1 MNRHDGRAD
10 DKLRAFGT
18 EHPFRQPTNGVVRQ
32 AHEYVFA
39 MAILLALLY
48 GKTLSEQWMPPVV
61 DSDPL
66 KVSGIM

>member
-1 MNRHDGRAD
+1 MDRYDGRAD
-10 DKLRAFGT
+10 GKLRAFGT
-18 EHPFRQPTNGVVRQ
+18 EHPFREPANSVVWQ

-48 GKTLSEQWMPPVV
+48 GKTLSEQRMPPVV

-66 KVSGIM
+66 KVMCIM